1 VIPVLL
7 WFSVGVAFTHSPI
20 CSRPV
25 PEQLINQHID
35 ASCRDT
41 IPGPSTPKKTRTS
54 SARRPVAPIFKTGA
68 SGPATKHDDLSTLQ
82 QPSQRPATNRPSQK
96 RKLSGD
102 ATPSRSSAHSA
113 SGISLV
119 KQGKSTIGSRLQAAS
134 PLAERLRPSTLDEF
148 VGHIHLTGPDSFL
161 STLTEKGAVGS
172 IILWGPPG

>member
-1 VIPVLL
+1 
-7 WFSVGVAFTHSPI
+7 
-20 CSRPV
+20 V

-35 ASCRDT
+35 ANCRDA
-41 IPGPSTPKKTRTS
+41 IPGPSSSTPKRTRTS
-54 SARRPVAPIFKTGA
+54 SARRPVAPIFKTG
-68 SGPATKHDDLSTLQ
+68 GPATTKHDDLSTPGLQ
-82 QPSQRPATNRPSQK
+82 QPSQRPTTNRPSQK

-102 ATPSRSSAHSA
+102 APSAHHRA
-113 SGISLV
+113 SGVSLV
-119 KQGKSTIGSRLQAAS
+119 KQGKAKATIGSRLQAAS